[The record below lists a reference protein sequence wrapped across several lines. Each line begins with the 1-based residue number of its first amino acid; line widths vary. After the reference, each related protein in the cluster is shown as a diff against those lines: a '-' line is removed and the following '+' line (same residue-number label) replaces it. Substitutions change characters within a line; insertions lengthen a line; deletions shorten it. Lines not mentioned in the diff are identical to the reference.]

1 MYMRFNDMSGGYV
14 DYKQF
19 IIRDIEDI
27 LDGIIKDVT
36 KEYLK

>member
-1 MYMRFNDMSGGYV
+1 MSGGYV
-14 DYKQF
+14 DYKQS